1 LLSINQS
8 FSTTKVPGKK
18 KKINKLLCEIVGEEN
33 KGKLELRTGSAARF
47 FDDESE
53 KKRVTEVIAN
63 SFKTNKNK
71 DYDQRLYGYSYKEF
85 VQSVHNPL
93 RTAKMNKASMKDPCV
108 AENHVCFGFINLNH
122 HHDGDS
128 KFWDMI
134 YIKHDN
140 KAYMAFNVLI
150 SINCLVSSYY
160 YASLVGFRYSAGG
173 EIDVNYEVPTM
184 VFEVMF
190 LLHMIT

>member
-1 LLSINQS
+1 M
-8 FSTTKVPGKK
+8 
-18 KKINKLLCEIVGEEN
+18 LCEIVGEEN
-33 KGKLELRTGSAARF
+33 KAKLELRTGSAARF

-53 KKRVTEVIAN
+53 KKRVVEVIAN

-71 DYDQRLYGYSYKEF
+71 DYDQRLYGYTYREF

-93 RTAKMNKASMKDPCV
+93 RTAKMKNASMSDPC
-108 AENHVCFGFINLNH
+108 APENHICCGLLPVFH
-122 HHDGDS
+122 DHDGES
-128 KFWDMI
+128 KFWDLI

-150 SINCLVSSYY
+150 SANCLVSSYY

-184 VFEVMF
+184 VFEVLF